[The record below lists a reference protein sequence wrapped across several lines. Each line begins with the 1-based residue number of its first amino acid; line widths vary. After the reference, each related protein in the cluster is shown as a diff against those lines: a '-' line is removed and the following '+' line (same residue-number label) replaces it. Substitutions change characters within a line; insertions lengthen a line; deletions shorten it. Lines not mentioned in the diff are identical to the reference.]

1 MKRLR
6 MMGKR
11 NRVLW
16 ILLLAAEVIALVLL
30 FFARYQDREETHFT
44 ADQLQS
50 EEGSQQISSPAVT
63 MDPGIYSVH
72 LHYATDNGDNPA
84 WSKAVS
90 LNQSDRYLSVD
101 SDKITLY
108 GDRRNVTYRVYV
120 RSNDNQVSIQSGY
133 DDSDDYLII
142 DQMDIVYLNGKSA
155 ASACLFLLF
164 VFALLDT
171 AVVLLCK
178 KSLHRLSPEK
188 RRIVLGLAGVIFL
201 INLPL
206 YVKYIPDGHDIQFHL
221 LRIYGIAEGLA
232 AGEFPVRIMMPWI
245 NGYGYATGVCYGDIL
260 LYFPA
265 VLYDLG
271 FPLMWAYKSLVF
283 LTNAAVALVSYF
295 CFRKIGN
302 SRNIGLFAS
311 AVYTLGLWHIV
322 DVYTRAAVGEAD
334 ALIFLP
340 LVLLGLWY
348 LTGQEADD
356 AVSPVSSNVID
367 SGNSHK
373 NGSHTAWKTVLYL
386 SIGFSGLLETH
397 LLSLIM
403 MALFTVIILLCAW
416 KNVFHRKAILTLL
429 ASAGMTVLLC
439 MGFLIPFL
447 DYYLTFP
454 MQISTKPAETIQYQ
468 AGTLAELFLTTYQT
482 TGIAK
487 DGHSITGSILFS
499 PGLTVLAALGIAVY
513 GCIMDKWKKYRRLLA
528 TGSVVMIF
536 AVLLS
541 TIYMPYDWIMVH
553 MPVLYK
559 LFGSMQFPWRFF
571 TIVTLLGTALAVLIA
586 RELRE
591 SGMRKQL
598 LLFAAILG
606 ACSVI
611 QGTDYM
617 SDFIVQQAGMVTAY
631 DGASLMDFRNTAE
644 YLPEGST
651 LDPFHKLD
659 IITSDAGLTAG
670 EPSRVGKNYIIPVS
684 NTTAANQTA
693 SVTLLMYKGY
703 HAWDDSGNEL
713 KLQADTANNNRIMVT
728 IPAGYSGNV
737 TIRFVEPWYW
747 RAGEIASVIIFML
760 LAVIIFR
767 RYHVERYCNR
777 RGMC

>member
-6 MMGKR
+6 MMGKL

-16 ILLLAAEVIALVLL
+16 ILLLAAEVTALVFL
-30 FFARYQDREETHFT
+30 FVVRYQDREETHFT

-50 EEGSQQISSPAVT
+50 AEGSQQISSPTVA

-155 ASACLFLLF
+155 AFACLFLLF
-164 VFALLDT
+164 IFALLDT
-171 AVVLLCK
+171 AVVLLYK

-188 RRIVLGLAGVIFL
+188 RRIVLGLAGIIFL

-232 AGEFPVRIMMPWI
+232 AGEFPVRIMIPWV

-283 LTNAAVALVSYF
+283 LTNAAVVLVSYF

-302 SRNIGLFAS
+302 SRSIGLFAS
-311 AVYTLGLWHIV
+311 TVYTLGLWHIV

-340 LVLLGLWY
+340 LILLGIWY
-348 LTGQEADD
+348 LTEQEA
-356 AVSPVSSNVID
+356 AS
-367 SGNSHK
+367 
-373 NGSHTAWKTVLYL
+373 TRKTVLCL

-416 KNVFHRKAILTLL
+416 KTVFHRKAILTLL

-439 MGFLIPFL
+439 LGFLIPFL

-454 MQISTKPAETIQYQ
+454 MQISTKQAETIQYQ

-487 DGHSITGSILFS
+487 DGQSINGSILFS
-499 PGLTVLAALGIAVY
+499 PGLTVLAALGIAVF

-528 TGSVVMIF
+528 TGSAVMIF

-553 MPVLYK
+553 MPALYK

-598 LLFAAILG
+598 LLFAAVLG

-617 SDFIVQQAGMVTAY
+617 SDFIVQQSGMVTAY

-670 EPSRVGKNYIIPVS
+670 EPVRNGKNYILQV
-684 NTTAANQTA
+684 NNATATDQTA

-728 IPAGYSGNV
+728 VPAGYSGNV

-747 RAGEIASVIIFML
+747 RVGEIVSAVMILFMVICWL
-760 LAVIIFR
+760 R
-767 RYHVERYCNR
+767 RKGCHET
-777 RGMC
+777 

>member
-16 ILLLAAEVIALVLL
+16 ILLLAAEVAALVLL

-120 RSNDNQVSIQSGY
+120 RNNDNQVSIQSGY

-155 ASACLFLLF
+155 ASACLFLIF

-171 AVVLLCK
+171 AVVLLYK

-188 RRIVLGLAGVIFL
+188 RRIVPGLAGIIFL

-232 AGEFPVRIMMPWI
+232 AGEFPVRIMMPWV

-348 LTGQEADD
+348 LTGQEA
-356 AVSPVSSNVID
+356 AS
-367 SGNSHK
+367 
-373 NGSHTAWKTVLYL
+373 TRKTVLCL

-416 KNVFHRKAILTLL
+416 KTVFHRKTILTLL

-439 MGFLIPFL
+439 LGFLIPFL

-487 DGHSITGSILFS
+487 EGNSVNGNILFS
-499 PGLTVLAALGIAVY
+499 PGLTVLAALGIAVF

-536 AVLLS
+536 AVFLS

-553 MPVLYK
+553 MPALYK

-617 SDFIVQQAGMVTAY
+617 SDFIVQQSGMVTAY

-684 NTTAANQTA
+684 NTTAASQTV

-737 TIRFVEPWYW
+737 TIRFAEPWYW
-747 RAGEIASVIIFML
+747 RMGEIISGI
-760 LAVIIFR
+760 LAVMIVLSYR
-767 RYHVERYCNR
+767 RFYYLKRCQDK
-777 RGMC
+777 